1 MLLFLFLNIDLYF
14 LGPVDIAQINFIT
27 ELVIFIGTP
36 RKKAKVENEIDPV
49 TVEAKVRKCSI

>member
-1 MLLFLFLNIDLYF
+1 MLFFLFLNIDLYF
-14 LGPVDIAQINFIT
+14 LSPVDIAINFIT